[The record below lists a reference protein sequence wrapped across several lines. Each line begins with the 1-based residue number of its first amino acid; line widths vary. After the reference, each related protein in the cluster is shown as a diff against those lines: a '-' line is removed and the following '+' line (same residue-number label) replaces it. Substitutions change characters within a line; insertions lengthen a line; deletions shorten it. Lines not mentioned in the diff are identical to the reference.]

1 MSELQQADTPP
12 ASPAPADQP
21 QTTVDTPR
29 STQTD
34 THRSA
39 EPDDPY
45 APAFDPPD
53 SADRAP
59 AEDTADHDPYAP
71 VFDPLGDPA
80 DQAPDSPDTTAAGP
94 DDADGYDP
102 MAHLDLGAW
111 DPTDWI
117 NGPDASGATTTDA
130 TQARPAPDPPNGSH
144 ASTADAATSHPA
156 ATGTGSEHHD
166 GRQAAGP
173 VAATPDDP
181 PVEPVSDT
189 DVGQPSPAS
198 AERDG
203 PGQHGAQPSDEDV
216 AAEPL
221 GNGHLGAAATDH
233 PTAQDGADKAA
244 PHARADADQTAPRD
258 TGAESGAAH
267 EVMRYTVDDL
277 RPSGVRDLTYGQ
289 ELLTGPDGRS
299 HFVGDREG
307 TWRDQRGKP
316 HDAAG
321 YVTDDNLPPTKDMQA
336 RAERDLS
343 GVRAY
348 RPDGPDAVDEALR
361 QARAER
367 QDIAEGRE
375 QLWAERLQPL
385 ADRLDACGCP
395 VDRATFG
402 QRFYEIRD
410 AANEFLD
417 PVEALEFTAAG
428 RDYINAGDRLRAAS
442 ERLGAAGGDL
452 VAAREFPDGRTVS
465 GGDGTP
471 GTPGNL
477 DRIILVTGP
486 DPAIIAFE
494 EKGVGGGLGS
504 RLVDHPTDPDAARH
518 RAEQGSTDYLRHMLV
533 HDTKLAAA
541 LRDNPQ
547 LQATIQATINGSNP
561 GEVRYLLVHT
571 AADGRVTVTD
581 FKIDPDRL
589 NRDTLAVAANPDTQ
603 EER

>member
-1 MSELQQADTPP
+1 
-12 ASPAPADQP
+12 
-21 QTTVDTPR
+21 
-29 STQTD
+29 
-34 THRSA
+34 
-39 EPDDPY
+39 
-45 APAFDPPD
+45 
-53 SADRAP
+53 
-59 AEDTADHDPYAP
+59 
-71 VFDPLGDPA
+71 
-80 DQAPDSPDTTAAGP
+80 
-94 DDADGYDP
+94 
-102 MAHLDLGAW
+102 
-111 DPTDWI
+111 
-117 NGPDASGATTTDA
+117 
-130 TQARPAPDPPNGSH
+130 
-144 ASTADAATSHPA
+144 
-156 ATGTGSEHHD
+156 
-166 GRQAAGP
+166 
-173 VAATPDDP
+173 
-181 PVEPVSDT
+181 
-189 DVGQPSPAS
+189 
-198 AERDG
+198 
-203 PGQHGAQPSDEDV
+203 
-216 AAEPL
+216 
-221 GNGHLGAAATDH
+221 
-233 PTAQDGADKAA
+233 
-244 PHARADADQTAPRD
+244 
-258 TGAESGAAH
+258 
-267 EVMRYTVDDL
+267 MRYTVDDL

-571 AADGRVTVTD
+571 AADGMVTVTD